1 MNAHSQYRRVSRW
14 MGWCVLISIATAC
27 TTSDQSPAP
36 LVQEVTPFTR
46 LYAEMEALGER
57 DDLDAYDARENIRY
71 ALKNRSWQSV
81 QTDEVSLSGIDEAAR
96 DEEKKYREAWR
107 TKHIA
112 YSWDNLD
119 PDAQLEPKPAQ
130 LSLTWLEMAE
140 NLPQARNGWPLKEP
154 TISDYFQRKRWYQP
168 KPDEQRRLSMVDR
181 VQIEQVQKALRMLD
195 EKALQAHLSALPLTG
210 MSPGEAEREAYLAEK
225 LLSERSQ

>member
-1 MNAHSQYRRVSRW
+1 
-14 MGWCVLISIATAC
+14 
-27 TTSDQSPAP
+27 
-36 LVQEVTPFTR
+36 
-46 LYAEMEALGER
+46 MEALGER

-81 QTDEVSLSGIDEAAR
+81 QTDEASLSGIDESAR
-96 DEEKKYREAWR
+96 EEERKYREAWR

-112 YSWDNLD
+112 YSWDNLN
-119 PDAQLEPKPAQ
+119 PDAQLEPKPEQ

-140 NLPQARNGWPLKEP
+140 KLPQARNGWPLNDP
-154 TISDYFQRKRWYQP
+154 TVSDYFQRKRWYQP
-168 KPDEQRRLSMVDR
+168 KPDAQRRLSMVDR

-195 EKALQAHLSALPLTG
+195 EKTLQAHLKALPLPG